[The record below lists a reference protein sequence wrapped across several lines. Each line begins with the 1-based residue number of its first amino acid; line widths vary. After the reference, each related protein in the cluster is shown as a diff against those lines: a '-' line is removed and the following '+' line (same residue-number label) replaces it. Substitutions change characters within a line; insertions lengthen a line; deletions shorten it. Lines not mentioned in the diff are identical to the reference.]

1 MNTTIEQGRK
11 AFMNTY
17 AQFPLVLKSG
27 HGCTVTDQDGK
38 EYLDMVAGIAVNSLG
53 YGDSEFTETLKGV
66 LEGGL
71 LHCSNLYYNEHAVL
85 AATQLKQLSAM
96 ERVFFCNSGTEANE
110 AALKLAR
117 KWGKQFS
124 PVKDE
129 IITMISSFHGRTYG
143 SMSATGQEKYQKHFT
158 PLVPKI
164 LHTPFNDFEAL
175 SAAVNEN
182 TAAIFIEV
190 IQGEGGIR
198 EIDVD
203 FLRKVRALCDQKDI
217 LLIADEVQCGM
228 GRSGKAFAW
237 QHTDVTPD
245 AMTLAKALGNGVPIG
260 ALVTSRTC
268 SEVFEPGD
276 HAATFGGN
284 LISAAAANVILK
296 RLLEGDLLAH
306 VSEVGEYFKS
316 RLYKFEARYGCVLEV
331 RGKGLMLAIELD
343 RPARQVIA
351 NAMEKGLLLVG
362 AGERVVRFVPPL
374 VITKAEID
382 TACEILDQILSE
394 L

>member
-1 MNTTIEQGRK
+1 
-11 AFMNTY
+11 
-17 AQFPLVLKSG
+17 
-27 HGCTVTDQDGK
+27 
-38 EYLDMVAGIAVNSLG
+38 
-53 YGDSEFTETLKGV
+53 
-66 LEGGL
+66 
-71 LHCSNLYYNEHAVL
+71 
-85 AATQLKQLSAM
+85 
-96 ERVFFCNSGTEANE
+96 
-110 AALKLAR
+110 
-117 KWGKQFS
+117 
-124 PVKDE
+124 
-129 IITMISSFHGRTYG
+129 
-143 SMSATGQEKYQKHFT
+143 
-158 PLVPKI
+158 
-164 LHTPFNDFEAL
+164 
-175 SAAVNEN
+175 
-182 TAAIFIEV
+182 
-190 IQGEGGIR
+190 
-198 EIDVD
+198 
-203 FLRKVRALCDQKDI
+203 
-217 LLIADEVQCGM
+217 M

-316 RLYKFEARYGCVLEV
+316 RLHKFEARYGCVLEV